1 MIRVRAVTRDDAAAM
16 SDMLIASITVLCV
29 EDHQNRAETISRWL
43 ANKTPE
49 GVRGFFANPQNRLFV
64 AEQDGALAAVGGC
77 NDAREIILNYV
88 APAHRVS
95 GASTALLAAMEAALG
110 PGQATLSSTLTALRF
125 YLRRG
130 WSETGALDRY
140 AGMIAYPMC
149 KRI

>member
-1 MIRVRAVTRDDAAAM
+1 MITVRPARIEDAEAM
-16 SDMLIASITVLCV
+16 SALLVASISELCFA
-29 EDHQNRAETISRWL
+29 DHQQQPEALARWL

-88 APAHRVS
+88 APAHRFS
-95 GASTALLAAMEAALG
+95 GASSALLSAMEAALG
-110 PGQATLSSTLTALRF
+110 PGEATLSSTLTALRF

-149 KRI
+149 KQL

>member
-1 MIRVRAVTRDDAAAM
+1 MITVRPARIEDAEAM
-16 SDMLIASITVLCV
+16 SALLVASISELCFA
-29 EDHQNRAETISRWL
+29 DHQHQPEALARWL

-88 APAHRVS
+88 APAHRFS
-95 GASTALLAAMEAALG
+95 GASSALLSAMEAELG
-110 PGQATLSSTLTALRF
+110 PGEATLSSTLTALRF

-149 KRI
+149 KQL

>member
-1 MIRVRAVTRDDAAAM
+1 VITVRPARIEDAEAM
-16 SDMLIASITVLCV
+16 SALLVASISELCV
-29 EDHQNRAETISRWL
+29 ADHQGQPEALGRWL
-43 ANKTPE
+43 ANKTPD

-88 APAHRVS
+88 APAHRFS
-95 GASTALLAAMEAALG
+95 GASSALLSAMEAALG
-110 PGQATLSSTLTALRF
+110 PGEATLSSTLTALRF

-140 AGMIAYPMC
+140 AGMIAYPMR
-149 KRI
+149 KQL